1 MTLKEIQNNLK
12 SLKAKGFVPS
22 RRKGPT
28 GIGHTLEQELNL
40 TETNLAIPD
49 IGGRVEL
56 KATRKNSGS
65 LVTLFTF
72 NRAVWQLHQK
82 EIINNYGYSD
92 DQNRQSLYS
101 TVIYGQQNPQ
111 NLKIELDKSNNKI
124 HLYHDSGNLLAT
136 WSVFTIVGKFISK
149 LERLLVV
156 LAENQINDE
165 TDKEEFLFNEAYL
178 LENPSPENFI
188 DAFENSQIAI
198 DIRMHLKST
207 GTVRN
212 HGTGFR
218 IKENIIINLYADK
231 KQIL

>member
-1 MTLKEIQNNLK
+1 MTLKEIQNQLLILK
-12 SLKAKGFVPS
+12 RKGFVPS
-22 RRKGPT
+22 RRIGPT

-40 TETNLAIPD
+40 SETNLAIPD

-65 LVTLFTF
+65 MVTLFTF

-82 EIINNYGYSD
+82 EIIENYGYID
-92 DQNRQSLYS
+92 EQNRRSLYS
-101 TVIYGQQNPQ
+101 TVFYKQPNPQ
-111 NLKIELDKSNNKI
+111 NLKIELDKSENKV
-124 HLYHDSGNLLAT
+124 HLYHISGNLLAT
-136 WSVFTIVGKFISK
+136 WSVYTIVGKFISK

-156 LAENQINDE
+156 LADSQINDE
-165 TDKEEFLFNEAYL
+165 TGKEEFLFNEAYL
-178 LENPSPENFI
+178 LENPSPDNFLT
-188 DAFENSQIAI
+188 AFENSQVAI
-198 DIRMHLKST
+198 DLRMHLKGT

-218 IKENIIINLYADK
+218 IKETNIINLYAYK

>member
-1 MTLKEIQNNLK
+1 MLILFNFEDNIYIIRE
-12 SLKAKGFVPS
+12 F
-22 RRKGPT
+22 
-28 GIGHTLEQELNL
+28 NL

-82 EIINNYGYSD
+82 EIIESYGYID
-92 DQNRQSLYS
+92 DKNRQSLYS
-101 TVIYGQQNPQ
+101 TVFYGQQNPQ
-111 NLKIELDKSNNKI
+111 NLRIDIDKSENKV
-124 HLYHDSGNLLAT
+124 HLYQGNENQIAT
-136 WSVFTIVGKFISK
+136 WSVYTIVGKFISK

-156 LAENQINDE
+156 LADNQINDE
-165 TDKEEFLFNEAYL
+165 TGKEEFLFNEAYL